1 MFNSEWVR
9 SNTQPGA
16 TAQMIESTC
25 GQERHDER
33 GTISGIQD
41 SRRPEQSEASEGASS
56 GSSRVLKQTVAR
68 PDRSRQMENE
78 IKVRF
83 IVMGFDQEP
92 GAITE
97 LLRIDPTETWMLG
110 EPMVP
115 SPIRIHEENG

>member
-1 MFNSEWVR
+1 
-9 SNTQPGA
+9 
-16 TAQMIESTC
+16 
-25 GQERHDER
+25 
-33 GTISGIQD
+33 
-41 SRRPEQSEASEGASS
+41 
-56 GSSRVLKQTVAR
+56 
-68 PDRSRQMENE
+68 MENE